1 MPKVTSLGHVGI
13 FVTDLERS
21 IAFYRDMLGLKVSD
35 RSERNAFMTAQD
47 RVSEHHEF
55 VLFTG
60 RAEGAASTVQQISF
74 HASSLQDVR
83 DFYKTFVE
91 HDVRINRVVSHGN
104 AIGCYFQDPDGN
116 NIEVYYGTGIDWPQP
131 FGVPV
136 DLLNDSDDEILN
148 AHLTKKFVPA

>member
-1 MPKVTSLGHVGI
+1 MPKVTALGHVGI
-13 FVTDLERS
+13 FVTDIERS

-47 RVSEHHEF
+47 RVAEHHEF
-55 VLFTG
+55 VLFAG
-60 RAEGAASTVQQISF
+60 RPEGTATTVQQVSF
-74 HASSLQDVR
+74 HAASLQDVR

-91 HDVRINRVVSHGN
+91 NGVTINRVVSHGN

-136 DLLNDSDDEILN
+136 DLVNDSDEEILT
-148 AHLTKKFVPA
+148 AHLTKKFTPA